1 MTQPQQPE
9 RARSRKTPSQDP
21 DNAAALADA
30 PGGLDTTTPR
40 GPVPPENQ
48 PGHHPEQEQD
58 KPDLADFAAK
68 LSGDRA
74 EEGGTAGQ
82 GSNGQGAERA
92 VGDERRPAQQSRSK
106 LKDVALLPVRVSL
119 AVVRD
124 VRECVSGRRQAQQ
137 GR

>member
-1 MTQPQQPE
+1 MTKPQQPE
-9 RARSRKTPSQDP
+9 LARSRKTPSQDP

-30 PGGLDTTTPR
+30 PGGLDTTAPR

-68 LSGDRA
+68 LSAERGDDGSQASTEQRD
-74 EEGGTAGQ
+74 EGATAG
-82 GSNGQGAERA
+82 ERRR
-92 VGDERRPAQQSRSK
+92 EQQRRPAWK
-106 LKDVALLPVRVSL
+106 ELALLPLRVAL